1 MPKKTSQSM
10 PTDTQVAPPSN
21 HWKFIL
27 AGIVIAILGGI
38 ALINQTAPEMLHLT
52 SEKPSVSGEIWD
64 FSESDDK
71 VPYDTKVLSLIL
83 PTSVDS

>member
-1 MPKKTSQSM
+1 MPKKTPQSV
-10 PTDTQVAPPSN
+10 PSDTQIAPPSN

-27 AGIVIAILGGI
+27 AGIFIVLLGGI
-38 ALINQTAPEMLHLT
+38 ALINQMAPEMLHLT